1 MATHDYYY
9 EHEYHDYDTFYRR
22 LSDPSEISS
31 DSGGGPPTPDRV
43 IDSVGIRASLSTRSL
58 MEQDRN
64 INNCFSCQRPN
75 MEL

>member
-9 EHEYHDYDTFYRR
+9 DYEYHDYDTFYRR

-43 IDSVGIRASLSTRSL
+43 IILIHFPCSSSTHP
-58 MEQDRN
+58 EK
-64 INNCFSCQRPN
+64 INV
-75 MEL
+75 